1 MPKYTPLGELYAHGG
16 MNLLSESAEQA
27 LSAQRDRLSSTNSG
41 RSILDELGIFPT
53 MAVGLPSSPPPW
65 AASIPVTDGNPLPRG
80 MGRLPQNSTRRRRYA
95 KAHNFSVMNKS
106 PVTHTIVY
114 TGMAV
119 SSVPLRNDTSEEDE
133 NGPVHV
139 CAVGWVDTTHCVANA
154 GLLTSAATADTT
166 YNNLRAIL
174 HAAQWV
180 RNTFEPRDTP
190 HSFCSSLNSARAYN
204 ICRRVGGAS
213 SSYPGILGTLVA
225 IFLELH
231 SYLNIT
237 ASIAWVPPFGY

>member
-1 MPKYTPLGELYAHGG
+1 
-16 MNLLSESAEQA
+16 
-27 LSAQRDRLSSTNSG
+27 
-41 RSILDELGIFPT
+41 
-53 MAVGLPSSPPPW
+53 
-65 AASIPVTDGNPLPRG
+65 
-80 MGRLPQNSTRRRRYA
+80 MGRLPRNSARRRRLA

-119 SSVPLRNDTSEEDE
+119 TSVPLRNDTSEEDE

-139 CAVGWVDTTHCVANA
+139 CAVAWVDTTHCVANA
-154 GLLTSAATADTT
+154 GLLTSTATADTT
-166 YNNLRAIL
+166 YNNLLALL

-190 HSFCSSLNSARAYN
+190 HKLLLFTDSARAYN
-204 ICRRVGGAS
+204 ICRRVSGAS

-237 ASIAWVPPFGY
+237 ASIAWANPPPPPSREGIEWAHSDGSCG